1 MKRIL
6 SVAIVLLLVAILFCG
21 CGKDMGRINYNYDMK
36 KYVELDS
43 YAVEIDRTSEE
54 YKEYYS
60 AKIKELLVE
69 KRTKGTIASGDVA
82 NIDYVGKKDGVAFE
96 GGTDSGYD
104 LVIGSNSFISGFEE
118 GLIGVEIGST
128 IDLNLTFPSSY
139 HATELAGKAVVFTV
153 TVNYVTVN
161 HTELNE
167 ENAKACGYSSAKVVE
182 DAANEYA
189 TENIAWDTVCAKAK
203 IEDMPQK
210 EHKIFLDEQINY
222 FTRLA
227 QANGMTFES
236 LAQYYG
242 MTKKEFEEYLDKN
255 FAVQSSYT
263 YMVSYYILDAAGVK
277 VTKEKV
283 KEVYDRLCEE
293 EGTQIATLGISEAF
307 VEAYTVNEMALDI
320 VLQNVTLK

>member
-6 SVAIVLLLVAILFCG
+6 SVSVVLVLVAVLFCG
-21 CGKDMGRINYNYDMK
+21 CGKDMGRINYNYDMS

-43 YAVEIDRTSEE
+43 YAIEVDRFSDE
-54 YKEYYS
+54 YKEYYN

-69 KRTKGTIASGDVA
+69 KKTEGTVASGDVA

-96 GGTDSGYD
+96 GGTASGYD
-104 LVIGSNSFISGFEE
+104 LVIGSNSFISGFED

-128 IDLNLTFPSSY
+128 VDLNLTFPSSY
-139 HATELAGKAVVFTV
+139 DATELAGKPVVFTV

-189 TENIAWDTVCAKAK
+189 TENTAWDTVCANAK
-203 IEDMPQK
+203 IEDLPQK
-210 EHKIFLDEQINY
+210 EHKIFVDEQINY

-227 QANGMTFES
+227 KANGMTFES

-242 MTKKEFEEYLDKN
+242 MTKKQFEEYLDEN

-263 YMVSYYILDAAGVK
+263 YMVSYYILDAAGVA

-283 KEVYDRLCEE
+283 KEVYDRLSEE
-293 EGTQIATLGISEAF
+293 EGTEIATLGISEAF
-307 VEAYTVNEMALDI
+307 VEAFTANEMALEI
-320 VLQNVTLK
+320 VLENVTLK